1 MDGREGGSVSI
12 APDGVGVDVVVVVDV
27 ATGIASARERDY
39 KTRESR
45 R

>member
-12 APDGVGVDVVVVVDV
+12 APDGVDV

>member
-12 APDGVGVDVVVVVDV
+12 APDGVGVDVVVDV